1 MPAICPFCT
10 RENPSNAL
18 VCGSCARDIAIPP
31 SLIAEREDL
40 VRKRNA
46 VREELSRI
54 QTELDRL
61 KRRAKHRS
69 V

>member
-18 VCGSCARDIAIPP
+18 VCGGCARDIAIPP
-31 SLIAEREDL
+31 SLIAERDDL
-40 VRKRNA
+40 LRKRNTA
-46 VREELSRI
+46 REELSRI
-54 QTELDRL
+54 RAELERL
-61 KRRAKHRS
+61 KRPTRHRS